1 MARVPSSSTGP
12 SIFNSCGKIGE
23 KSVKEVR
30 FSMKSNLIWKPHSP
44 LPPHSSCATLIGN
57 ALNKGVPLGP
67 ICIMKESYGLKSVRW
82 KPLSAWKSQKILK
95 SISPNAKL
103 ICKRRSNVL
112 QQNLYI
118 NYSYIGKVS
127 STYVHIK

>member
-30 FSMKSNLIWKPHSP
+30 FSMKSNLTWKPRSP
-44 LPPHSSCATLIGN
+44 LPPHSSCATLIGS
-57 ALNKGVPLGP
+57 ALKKGVLLHP
-67 ICIMKESYGLKSVRW
+67 ICIMKESYSVKSVRR
-82 KPLSAWKSQKILK
+82 KSLSTWKSQKILK
-95 SISPNAKL
+95 NISPNTEL
-103 ICKRRSNVL
+103 IRKWRSNVW
-112 QQNLYI
+112 QHNLYR
-118 NYSYIGKVS
+118 NCLYVGKVS